1 MIESGA
7 DINLQTTNSGRTIF
21 HEVMSSE
28 VSDFG
33 LIDRMVSMGA
43 LVNLTDVHGTTPL
56 MDLIRNSDNT
66 LRIHADLTV
75 SGKVSISFL
84 KCSNFVIKSEFFQR
98 LLFDAQNCTGE
109 TALWRSMFYGKMDC
123 TSLLLYDNSNT
134 ALQTRVQ
141 GSLADFVSFRFCI
154 CIIKKFIIYF
164 HRCSLSEA
172 LDSDPSVSAFLLTLK
187 SDLP

>member
-75 SGKVSISFL
+75 SGKVSI
-84 KCSNFVIKSEFFQR
+84 FVLRK
-98 LLFDAQNCTGE
+98 
-109 TALWRSMFYGKMDC
+109 ALIFS
-123 TSLLLYDNSNT
+123 
-134 ALQTRVQ
+134 
-141 GSLADFVSFRFCI
+141 
-154 CIIKKFIIYF
+154 
-164 HRCSLSEA
+164 
-172 LDSDPSVSAFLLTLK
+172 
-187 SDLP
+187 

>member
-75 SGKVSISFL
+75 SGKVSIFFL
-84 KCSNFVIKSEFFQR
+84 RK
-98 LLFDAQNCTGE
+98 A
-109 TALWRSMFYGKMDC
+109 SMF
-123 TSLLLYDNSNT
+123 
-134 ALQTRVQ
+134 
-141 GSLADFVSFRFCI
+141 SFKRNISATPF
-154 CIIKKFIIYF
+154 
-164 HRCSLSEA
+164 RCSKLYR
-172 LDSDPSVSAFLLTLK
+172 
-187 SDLP
+187 

>member
-1 MIESGA
+1 MDIIFLRFVIESGA

-21 HEVMSSE
+21 HEVISSE

-75 SGKVSISFL
+75 SGKVCI
-84 KCSNFVIKSEFFQR
+84 
-98 LLFDAQNCTGE
+98 LF
-109 TALWRSMFYGKMDC
+109 
-123 TSLLLYDNSNT
+123 
-134 ALQTRVQ
+134 
-141 GSLADFVSFRFCI
+141 
-154 CIIKKFIIYF
+154 
-164 HRCSLSEA
+164 
-172 LDSDPSVSAFLLTLK
+172 
-187 SDLP
+187 